1 MFCRKWIELDY
12 CQKKVDDPVNITWDA
27 TNHGKEFNMPQED
40 IRLERNGKVAMVT
53 IHRPHKRNAFNGHMF
68 SELEKVT
75 RELKKDLPRGVVIT
89 GEGDKAFSA
98 GFDVTPDNPMVTAII
113 DSVEKQDR
121 APAEKAIGRLRKA
134 VDDFVGLPVPIIAAL
149 NGLAYGGGAE
159 LAIRCDLRVMDPNA
173 VICFSE
179 VKLGLMPDWG
189 GGATLSHLV
198 GASRAADLI
207 LTARKVKAGEAL
219 GLGLANRISRPGQAF
234 EEAVEL
240 AETIAKNGPRA
251 VGHALEI
258 IRQSRNLSLNQ
269 SLDLEADKAV
279 SLIVSGE
286 CFHGVAAFL
295 EKKEPEF
302 PDISET

>member
-1 MFCRKWIELDY
+1 MT
-12 CQKKVDDPVNITWDA
+12 QGNIC
-27 TNHGKEFNMPQED
+27 
-40 IRLERNGKVAMVT
+40 LERNGKVAMVT
-53 IHRPHKRNAFNGHMF
+53 INRPNRSNAFNGHMF
-68 SELEKVT
+68 SELEKIT
-75 RELKKDLPRGVVIT
+75 QELKKDLPRGVIIT
-89 GEGDKAFSA
+89 GEGDTAFST
-98 GFDVTPDNPMVTAII
+98 GFDVNPDNPMVTAII
-113 DSVEKQDR
+113 DSLEKKDR
-121 APAEKAIGRLRKA
+121 APAEKAIGRLRKT
-134 VDDFVGLPVPIIAAL
+134 VDDFIGLPVPIIAAL

-207 LTARKVKAGEAL
+207 LTARKVLAGEAL
-219 GLGLANRISRPGQAF
+219 GLGLVNRVSRPGQAF
-234 EEAVEL
+234 EEAVKL
-240 AETIAKNGPRA
+240 AETIAQNGPRA
-251 VGHALEI
+251 VEHALEV

-269 SLDLEADKAV
+269 TLALEADKAV

-286 CFHGVAAFL
+286 CFHGVASFL
-295 EKKEPEF
+295 ERKKPEF